1 VLLFVGADGGESPKV
16 DMESVQARYD
26 AVKDVR
32 ASFEQTS
39 YVASLGKEDVSRGR
53 VVVAR
58 PGRMRW
64 EYTEPEPSVIVVDR
78 TSVQLYSPSEK
89 KLEIM
94 PLNAGALSPT
104 ALGFLLGEA
113 RLRDTFRVERTTQS
127 RDGGEIGL
135 VLVPLEE
142 SGFDSLEIR
151 FERDGLRLR
160 ESVLL
165 DLFGNRTRVRFDSV
179 VENSGVEENSFTIA
193 VPDETEIIDLR

>member
-1 VLLFVGADGGESPKV
+1 LD
-16 DMESVQARYD
+16 SVQARYD

-39 YVASLGKEDVSRGR
+39 YVASLGKMDVSKGH
-53 VVVAR
+53 VIVAR

-64 EYTEPEPSVIVVDR
+64 EYTEPEASVIVVDR

-94 PLNAGALSPT
+94 PLHAGALSPT

-113 RLRDTFRVERTTQS
+113 RLRDTFRVERTTES
-127 RDGGEIGL
+127 ADGREIGL

-142 SGFDSLEIR
+142 SGFESIEVR

-160 ESVLL
+160 ESALL

-179 VENSGVEENSFTIA
+179 VENSGVGDDSFSIA